1 MSEEKSKLQK
11 ITDVEAEAEMR
22 RAIEAILMVA
32 IDPVAPGILAQLFEV
47 PVDEIERI
55 CDSMVEQYEEAK
67 LGFLLVRIGG
77 GYRFQ
82 SNPEKAQWVE
92 RFVLEGQ
99 SRRLTAAAMET
110 LSIVAYKQPISRAQI
125 SAIRGVDVEGVMR
138 NLQQRGLID
147 EVSRDVGPGNA
158 VLYGSSEFEQGTQ
171 QFERLQKVLARAGIG
186 SRRVCEKLIVD
197 QRVTVNGEI
206 PELGEKVD
214 PETSQIEVDGLK
226 IGVRQDL
233 VYYLVNKPIGIITT
247 SKDPQK
253 RSTVIDLVPTHPRV
267 FPVGRLDADTEGLIF
282 MTNDGD
288 LTHYLTHPSFGI
300 EKEYLVQVEVKP
312 SRNAIRQLRQGVEL
326 DDGLTAPAKVSLVD
340 EKLLKIVIHEGRN
353 RQVRRMCES
362 IGHPVIRLVRSR
374 IGPIVDRSLSPGSF
388 RELTNQELRSIRK
401 ILSKDF
407 SN

>member
-1 MSEEKSKLQK
+1 M
-11 ITDVEAEAEMR
+11 
-22 RAIEAILMVA
+22 
-32 IDPVAPGILAQLFEV
+32 P
-47 PVDEIERI
+47 
-55 CDSMVEQYEEAK
+55 
-67 LGFLLVRIGG
+67 
-77 GYRFQ
+77 
-82 SNPEKAQWVE
+82 
-92 RFVLEGQ
+92 
-99 SRRLTAAAMET
+99 
-110 LSIVAYKQPISRAQI
+110 
-125 SAIRGVDVEGVMR
+125 
-138 NLQQRGLID
+138 
-147 EVSRDVGPGNA
+147 
-158 VLYGSSEFEQGTQ
+158 SSEFEQEPQ

-374 IGPIVDRSLSPGSF
+374 IGPIVDRSLRPGSF
-388 RELTNQELRSIRK
+388 RELTNQELRYIRK
-401 ILSKDF
+401 ILLKDF
-407 SN
+407 SD